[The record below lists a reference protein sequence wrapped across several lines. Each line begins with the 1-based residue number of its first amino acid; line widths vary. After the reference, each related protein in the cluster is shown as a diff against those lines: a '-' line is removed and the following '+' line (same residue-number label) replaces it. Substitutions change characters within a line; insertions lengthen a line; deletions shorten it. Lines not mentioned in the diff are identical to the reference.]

1 MPSALRMPLGL
12 LFSALM
18 LASPAASGRHPRNV
32 AAQTPDDPGECQRL
46 ASRDEVLAGALL
58 SGSLGPPGDD
68 RRLHSVRLS
77 GARSFSAAALWDV
90 VGGPPSLPLSRE
102 EAIALVARLAQT
114 GLFSA
119 VEPRIRTLP
128 GEEMAELDIA
138 LTENPQVR
146 SVQVRGLSEFR
157 TEDVL
162 DRLLEVPAGR
172 EIERQRRE
180 VRDARTRECP
190 APLPPREWL
199 ARVEGGEVRGGVLWQ
214 GLRSALG
221 RVMRYLR
228 TRGYPLARLAG
239 ELTPAGELLVDVDE
253 GRVGG
258 IEVRGID
265 AHLAREVE
273 MELGI
278 RPGDVFSSG
287 ELYSALERVQ
297 RRWPFLRPDRR
308 RRRPLPAP
316 VLRLEARRDG
326 GVEFRSELPVDS
338 RPPPPGD
345 DDERD
350 DQEEP
355 APPATG
361 GARKRG
367 ALEDEPRARRRSSDA
382 GDDLFDDFDDGFA
395 NGLERRHRWHLRRL
409 VRRGAWYGFE
419 GDTLVVHLHSD
430 KVRATVQWVELL
442 RHTPVT
448 GFAPGLAATL
458 TIYDQGDRAHLL
470 LDGAA
475 NVNTRRPSLDAT
487 GGTFLQRLNA
497 QERVDWL
504 LGSRVR
510 IPVLGIAELG
520 GQIHTLTDTADRWRI
535 SRIDSYLY
543 SALLNR
549 ADREYYRRS
558 GFAAFVTAHLFEV
571 LTLGAEYRRD
581 RYAPLDAPPG
591 VWSLF
596 NRDDPRYGSA
606 PVDEGEMGSAVFRLE
621 YRSEK
626 VPLHRVGSMWR
637 NSETSLVEAEP
648 WAIGLRTVDTL
659 EVADRSLGGIFE
671 FTRVVSDTSLTL
683 ETGRYDT
690 LTLRLR
696 GAGGR
701 DLPLQKQEGLGG
713 WTALRGYDFKEFR
726 GNASLLGTLQI
737 EGRHF
742 GAFLDVGSVRQAG
755 TGWLD
760 PKPSAGALF
769 CSANKST
776 CAEAAWRLDGRARL
790 APDFR
795 ILFSVPL

>member
-1 MPSALRMPLGL
+1 MTSALRMSLGP

-18 LASPAASGRHPRNV
+18 LASPAAAGRHPRNV
-32 AAQTPDDPGECQRL
+32 AAQTPDDRAECLRL

-68 RRLHSVRLS
+68 REFGSVGLS
-77 GARSFSAAALWDV
+77 GAGSFPNDALWDL

-128 GEEMAELDIA
+128 GKERAELEIA
-138 LTENPQVR
+138 LTENPRVR

-162 DRLLEVPAGR
+162 DRLLEVPAGSDIDR
-172 EIERQRRE
+172 RRRE
-180 VRDARTRECP
+180 VRAARTGECP
-190 APLPPREWL
+190 APLPPRAWL
-199 ARVEGGEVRGGVLWQ
+199 ARVDDGEVRGGVLWQ
-214 GLRSALG
+214 GLRAALG

-228 TRGYPLARLAG
+228 TRGYLLARLEG
-239 ELTPAGELLVDVDE
+239 ELTPAGDLLVDVDE

-258 IEVRGID
+258 IEVRGLD
-265 AHLAREVE
+265 AHLARQVE
-273 MELGI
+273 TVLGI
-278 RPGDVFSSG
+278 RRGDVFSSG

-308 RRRPLPAP
+308 SRRSPPAP
-316 VLRLEARRDG
+316 VLRLEGRPDG
-326 GVEFRSELPVDS
+326 GVAFRSELPFDS

-345 DDERD
+345 EEERED
-350 DQEEP
+350 ALEEEP

-361 GARKRG
+361 GARKHG
-367 ALEDEPRARRRSSDA
+367 ALEDEPRARRRSSDR
-382 GDDLFDDFDDGFA
+382 DDLFGDFDELA
-395 NGLERRHRWHLRRL
+395 NGPDRRRHGKPRKL
-409 VRRGAWYGFE
+409 VSRGAWYGFE
-419 GDTLVVHLHSD
+419 GDRLVVHLRSERS
-430 KVRATVQWVELL
+430 RASVQWVELL

-458 TIYDQGDRAHLL
+458 TIYDPADRAHLM
-470 LDGAA
+470 LDGAV
-475 NVNTRRPSLDAT
+475 NVNTRRPSRDAT
-487 GGTFLQRLNA
+487 GGTFLERLNA
-497 QERVDWL
+497 RERVDWL
-504 LGSRVR
+504 FGPRVR
-510 IPVLGIAELG
+510 IPALGIAELG

-543 SALLNR
+543 SALFNR

-558 GFAAFVTAHLFEV
+558 GFAAFVTAHLFEA

-648 WAIGLRTVDTL
+648 WAIGLRTLNTL

-671 FTRVVSDTSLTL
+671 FTKVVSDTFLTL
-683 ETGRYDT
+683 ETGRYST
-690 LTLRLR
+690 LTLRVR

-701 DLPLQKQEGLGG
+701 DLPLQKEEGLGG

-726 GNASLLGTLQI
+726 GNASLLGTVQI

-742 GAFLDVGSVRQAG
+742 GAFFDVGSVRQTG

-760 PKPSAGALF
+760 PKPSTGALF
-769 CSANKST
+769 CVANKST
-776 CAEAAWRLDGRARL
+776 CAEAAWRLDARTRL
-790 APDFR
+790 LPDFR
-795 ILFSVPL
+795 VLFSVPL

>member
-1 MPSALRMPLGL
+1 MTSAMSRPHRPGRAGDRDFASLRMRHGWPATCSESAAKEVSMPSALRMPLGL

-58 SGSLGPPGDD
+58 SGSLGPPAKD
-68 RRLHSVRLS
+68 RKLGSVRLS

-278 RPGDVFSSG
+278 RRGDVFSSG

-308 RRRPLPAP
+308 RRRHLPAP

-326 GVEFRSELPVDS
+326 GVEFRSEMPVDS

-350 DQEEP
+350 DQEEPAPPATGGARKRGALEEEP

-581 RYAPLDAPPG
+581 RYAPLEAPPR
-591 VWSLF
+591 VWSIF

-637 NSETSLVEAEP
+637 NSETSLVDAGP
-648 WAIGLRTVDTL
+648 WAIGLRTLNTV
-659 EVADRSLGGIFE
+659 E
-671 FTRVVSDTSLTL
+671 F
-683 ETGRYDT
+683 
-690 LTLRLR
+690 
-696 GAGGR
+696 
-701 DLPLQKQEGLGG
+701 
-713 WTALRGYDFKEFR
+713 
-726 GNASLLGTLQI
+726 
-737 EGRHF
+737 
-742 GAFLDVGSVRQAG
+742 
-755 TGWLD
+755 
-760 PKPSAGALF
+760 
-769 CSANKST
+769 
-776 CAEAAWRLDGRARL
+776 
-790 APDFR
+790 
-795 ILFSVPL
+795 